1 MRANYSKLFELLK
14 NRNITQNDFRI
25 DVKLS
30 NATIQNLRHNNN
42 VTIDTICRICDYL
55 QVHPDDIMEW
65 EEVNS
70 EEIRLQKEIEDLQKQ
85 LQELKKANKEGG
97 KP

>member
-14 NRNITQNDFRI
+14 SRNITQNDFRI

-42 VTIDTICRICDYL
+42 VTIDTICRICDL

-85 LQELKKANKEGG
+85 LQELKKANKGG
-97 KP
+97 NKP